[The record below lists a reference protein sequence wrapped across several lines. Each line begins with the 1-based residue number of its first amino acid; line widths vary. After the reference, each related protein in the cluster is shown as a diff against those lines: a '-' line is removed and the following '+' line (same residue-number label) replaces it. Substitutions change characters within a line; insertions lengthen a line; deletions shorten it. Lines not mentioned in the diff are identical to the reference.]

1 MMLAFAPGFDQTF
14 DRQMY
19 KNPPDKIW
27 KVCKNGLCV
36 IYTWMMSYF
45 ALTLFS
51 PKFEQ
56 ASGHAKYMLTT
67 RYVDM
72 ITLLQMF

>member
-19 KNPPDKIW
+19 KNPPDKIG

-36 IYTWMMSYF
+36 FYTWLMSCF
-45 ALTLFS
+45 ALLLWPCFH
-51 PKFEQ
+51 PKLNKHPIEEQ
-56 ASGHAKYMLTT
+56 GQAM
-67 RYVDM
+67 
-72 ITLLQMF
+72 QN